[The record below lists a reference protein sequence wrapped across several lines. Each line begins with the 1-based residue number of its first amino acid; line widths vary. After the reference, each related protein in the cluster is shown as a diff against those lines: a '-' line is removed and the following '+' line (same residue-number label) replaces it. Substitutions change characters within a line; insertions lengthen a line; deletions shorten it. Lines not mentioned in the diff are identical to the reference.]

1 MQVTRKFCMYFGSFW
16 LSEVYFK
23 LNSDGRF
30 VPRNAPWRIH
40 PHSCLS
46 PPNALVRKK
55 WLTLADQPAT
65 PRIRLLPI
73 HTFS

>member
-1 MQVTRKFCMYFGSFW
+1 MRISAKEYKCFVQAY
-16 LSEVYFK
+16 K
-23 LNSDGRF
+23 LTDRF